1 MSHFTKVETQL
12 RNLVHLRR
20 ALEDL
25 GYKVVEGKGGQVR
38 VRGYSTAT
46 EEAELAVDIEG
57 SYYNIGLRRTEAG
70 LYDLVADWDEIE
82 ATTEVRQ
89 QVFVQQLTQRYAYHT
104 VVEEAAKAGFKLAEE
119 VNEEDGSLR
128 LTMRKWE

>member
-1 MSHFTKVETQL
+1 MSHFTRVETEL
-12 RNLVHLRR
+12 RNLVRIR
-20 ALEDL
+20 QALEDL
-25 GYKVVEGKGGQVR
+25 GYTVVEGKGGQVR

-57 SYYNIGLRRTEAG
+57 SYYNIGLRQTADG
-70 LYDLVADWDEIE
+70 TYGLVADWDEIE

-104 VVEEAAKAGFKLAEE
+104 VVEEAAKAGFKVAEE
-119 VNEEDGSLR
+119 VTDADGSLR
-128 LTMRKWE
+128 LTVRKWE